1 VHCTD
6 HEHRSGR
13 PPRNENLDDE
23 ETIMTLLKTATVGL
37 MALALGAVAIAAPV
51 SAASLDEIKAA
62 GKIRI
67 AIDLGNP
74 PHGMKDASFQP
85 TGSDVETA
93 QLLAKDL
100 GVEMEL
106 IEVATSNRVPFVQ
119 SGKTDILVSALSIT
133 AERLQVIDYSVPYAA
148 LQAIIAAP
156 KAMEIKSFAD
166 LTGKTVA
173 ATRGTINDNELTKGT
188 EGVADVNIMRF
199 EDDPTSSAAVTS
211 GQVQVYATSLPLFN
225 ALMEANPNLDLE
237 VKFVVKALPLGIAL
251 PQGQPELKAWLDQ
264 WVTTNLDNGKLLDIY
279 EKYHH
284 VRLDR
289 AQLVYQR

>member
-1 VHCTD
+1 
-6 HEHRSGR
+6 
-13 PPRNENLDDE
+13 
-23 ETIMTLLKTATVGL
+23 MTVYKTAAMGL
-37 MALALGAVAIAAPV
+37 LAFTLGAVALSTPAT
-51 SAASLDEIKAA
+51 AASLEEIKAA

-74 PHGMKDASFQP
+74 PHGMKDANFQP

-93 QLLAKDL
+93 HLLAQDL

-133 AERLQVIDYSVPYAA
+133 AERLEVIDYSVPYAA

-156 KAMEIKSFAD
+156 KSAEIKGFAD
-166 LTGKTVA
+166 LAGMSVA

-188 EGVADVNIMRF
+188 ADVAGVEIIRF

-225 ALMEANPNLDLE
+225 ALMEANPSLDLE

-251 PQGQPELKAWLDQ
+251 PQGQPELKAWLDE
-264 WVTTNLDNGKLLDIY
+264 WVTANIENGKLLDIY
-279 EKYHH
+279 QKYHN
-284 VRLDR
+284 VRLERD
-289 AQLVYQR
+289 QLVFER